1 MSPEQLAHVAKLV
14 ADHARA
20 IYDWQNYLL
29 WQLLVCKKYAA
40 PELIAVA
47 QKRAAQLNR
56 PADRAGAILYL
67 GALGTEEDRLFVAK
81 LFNTCDKHIV
91 QRNALIAV
99 HELEFN
105 AGIKEHVK
113 DHVMPSLQGTYKRLK
128 DDFPGQYFRPL
139 PAVSVVSIYDE
150 MSAYD

>member
-1 MSPEQLAHVAKLV
+1 
-14 ADHARA
+14 
-20 IYDWQNYLL
+20 
-29 WQLLVCKKYAA
+29 
-40 PELIAVA
+40 
-47 QKRAAQLNR
+47 
-56 PADRAGAILYL
+56 L